1 MYDLIQYKTN
11 NGIVEKTPALSTITE
26 LIVPYDTVYV
36 DLTVILEKP
45 SQDLYTSYS
54 RAWSSYEVDE
64 FNNLTQIISSNPYFS
79 GYYLGGEYGLRINVS
94 TDNSY
99 ISFKTNT
106 AARPELARE
115 GTFISLDNEWFVS
128 IKKEAA
134 PSATTDIDDPITFP
148 AGDSISID
156 LSDNIVA
163 NSLYASTI
171 TAGLLYAESAYI
183 RFLKSDSIFT
193 KIISANKAYLDSAEI
208 NYVNILGGYINADSA
223 NIAKLSADS
232 INTDK
237 IYTSIIDLDS
247 YVLGADQT
255 FVKSKAND
263 SAFMKYDGTEWII
276 EPSIKGVLT
285 QETLENYI
293 PKKPEHYFLSYD
305 SDKGYI
311 MDKPVIFGRFV
322 SNDADLQLEMAKLP
336 DGYISDK
343 SEKDKTEYF
352 ANFNTFVNG
361 ENDVGYSTSLLGD
374 LDAEKNKWAY
384 GSQILFK
391 AAPNNPDYSG
401 ILSTRMST
409 EYVFEATLSSTEATS
424 GEIALVIAAIN
435 SNGAAA
441 ELFPIINTLS
451 VVRKPRNYYAEASD
465 PYFQDPYRLP
475 AASLVYNYGL
485 SNQKVLA
492 ASFLNDFAPAPTEV
506 TSLGDDPDNWVSVG
520 STRVKVTKTCQ
531 YDNNNNPISTAFTIS
546 ISDFGDL
553 NNYYTFTQTID
564 PSSGTNDPYLEQ
576 FIGKVGYGFAT
587 RNIGSVQFSD
597 IVITEKDLYQNEII
611 DLSNDRILHYVTMDR
626 IANPDDSY
634 FYNIGTEAG
643 YYQIPY
649 DGTGYNDL
657 YQSNRLLYNEYLR
670 KLYYI
675 ENQSSIRSPKV
686 IQLGDPNVSTTDIK
700 FEAGGGGF
708 NNLTSPYDAYLKL
721 NDEYV
726 YPIAGGTDITEII
739 SRGLK
744 LTIFQSDGTLYSANI
759 FDTWGDSW
767 AANGLA
773 DEIEN
778 MSAGQIGII
787 TSWDAYESL
796 TNLRL
801 RNVAS
806 RIGLIKLCNVNPNS
820 IRNPYAAI
828 FQKSENFAEGTGIK
842 AFEATG
848 ENQPNSAFAEIRG
861 YFSQGTFFTYG
872 PENPNGLVSADNQYR
887 IYVDSAKDVRID
899 QSLFVNSDGTFYG
912 NLNVGESARI
922 GTNLSVG
929 QDAIIGN
936 DLYVNHDA
944 YVENTLHLQPWTDV
958 GTFKGISWPADAFGG
973 GGDNAA
979 IYLVNGPAAGENYEL
994 TIAVANDKD
1003 SIGTELITDIIN
1015 LSVPGDSATTNA
1027 KVNRQTIW
1035 HEGNYYLHIGNYIAT
1050 DSDLVQDSDALAASP
1065 ETIFNTWYR
1074 FSHLASNGFPAN
1086 ATELDVWE
1094 YDSIN
1099 NSILCTKNSETY
1111 IGFIS
1116 PETKDNFTLE
1126 ATINS
1131 TDADDDLIALVIA
1144 FVIDSNG
1151 DEHTLSIGRTQ
1162 NGAYTEP
1169 TQGWGLVYNQEQTS
1183 EVVLY
1188 EQTTT
1193 QTPGWNTSGGVRI
1206 GFTKDGPNL
1215 TIFSSQNGST
1225 TYDPTLEYTINLDTA
1240 GYSMF
1245 SGANQYGFACCS
1257 QLNST
1262 WTDISL
1268 SSTSTTNDGVIYHL
1282 GDQAIY
1288 QRSFFG
1294 DLVQIG
1300 SLDNPYLYNNR
1311 YFFNPTIK
1319 KFIYYSPIDGV
1330 ISIYDNADLLSLTGP
1345 KIELTDLSVTTAAA
1359 SGSGSLS
1366 YNNTS
1371 GVFTYTPA
1379 DISAKIELTDLSA
1392 QNAIASGS
1400 GSLVYNN
1407 AAGIF
1412 TYSPPDLSS
1421 YLQLDDLSAQNAIA
1435 SGSGSLVYNNA
1446 AGIFTYSPP
1455 DLSSYAQFSD
1465 LSVQT
1470 GTPSGSGLLSYNNA
1484 GVFTYTPPDLSSVG
1498 GIALTDLSVQTAVAS
1513 GSGLLSYSDTT
1524 GIFTYTPPDLSS
1536 VGGIALTDLSAQNAI
1551 ASGSGSLVY
1560 NNAAGIFT
1568 YSPPDLSSYAQFS
1581 DLSVQT
1587 AVASGSGLLA
1597 YNNAGVFTYTPPE
1610 LSSYITYT
1618 ILANATT
1625 SGGSAGQFING
1636 LGLNDGTVSPSALKA
1651 GFTNS
1656 LSGNLV
1662 AGFDGGRNQ
1671 SDTVL
1676 KGAVVGYSNGAAEA
1690 GGIFNNVDGIAIA
1703 AGTNNIG
1710 TNAAVFAAN
1719 STDSLYSIHRTF
1731 GAIGTYSFAANF
1743 RSFRSGNTDN
1753 INSVYYYCDTYISDA
1768 ASGLSTSYYDVS
1780 QKLVAKLAY
1789 GGTPNQSAGYF
1800 LHNASA
1806 NAARI
1811 ADASYAV
1818 YLVSGT
1824 LGPFTGAHDGLI
1836 NNNSLISIGDI
1847 VVDVDVIARAG
1858 ISDVITTIEAS
1869 TVANQ
1874 KGVIGVFSGFA
1885 DNNHA
1890 PAAMSENIYELDSNG
1905 NSIFKNTVIKPE
1917 YASILDSNNLVT
1929 INAVGEGQINVC
1941 GQGGNIDKGDLIV
1954 ASDIPGKGMKQSDD
1968 IVRSYTVAK
1977 SRENILF
1984 DSVNEVK
1991 MIACIYL
1998 CG

>member
-1421 YLQLDDLSAQNAIA
+1421 Y
-1435 SGSGSLVYNNA
+1435 
-1446 AGIFTYSPP
+1446 
-1455 DLSSYAQFSD
+1455 
-1465 LSVQT
+1465 
-1470 GTPSGSGLLSYNNA
+1470 
-1484 GVFTYTPPDLSSVG
+1484 
-1498 GIALTDLSVQTAVAS
+1498 
-1513 GSGLLSYSDTT
+1513 
-1524 GIFTYTPPDLSS
+1524 
-1536 VGGIALTDLSAQNAI
+1536 
-1551 ASGSGSLVY
+1551 
-1560 NNAAGIFT
+1560 
-1568 YSPPDLSSYAQFS
+1568 AQFS